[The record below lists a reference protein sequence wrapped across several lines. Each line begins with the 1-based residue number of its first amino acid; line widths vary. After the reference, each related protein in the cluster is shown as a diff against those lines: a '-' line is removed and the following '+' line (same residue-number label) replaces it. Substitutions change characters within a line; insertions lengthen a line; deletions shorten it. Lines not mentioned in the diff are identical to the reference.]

1 MHAALGRSAD
11 VIAPHTAASHV
22 LRCELRR
29 RKVYRVA
36 GGYAVVGWLLIQIAA
51 TIFPA
56 PQLPAW
62 TLRLIV
68 IAILAGFPI
77 ALVVAW
83 AFDVGLHGLKET
95 APAAAAEDCP
105 PALAPKWRNI
115 YLLAA
120 IDVVAAAGA
129 GFFLLPRVPGSK
141 LDKSIAVLPFDNFSE
156 NKENEHFANGIQD
169 DVLTAWRR
177 SAN

>member
-95 APAAAAEDCP
+95 RPG
-105 PALAPKWRNI
+105 R
-115 YLLAA
+115 
-120 IDVVAAAGA
+120 
-129 GFFLLPRVPGSK
+129 PRK
-141 LDKSIAVLPFDNFSE
+141 IAHPLS
-156 NKENEHFANGIQD
+156 
-169 DVLTAWRR
+169 RR
-177 SAN
+177 SGGTFISSRRSTS

>member
-1 MHAALGRSAD
+1 VAADSNRGHDFSRPATAGLD
-11 VIAPHTAASHV
+11 FAPDRHRDS
-22 LRCELRR
+22 R
-29 RKVYRVA
+29 
-36 GGYAVVGWLLIQIAA
+36 
-51 TIFPA
+51 
-56 PQLPAW
+56 
-62 TLRLIV
+62 
-68 IAILAGFPI
+68 GFPI

-156 NKENEHFANGIQD
+156 NKENEHFADGIQD
-169 DVLTAWRR
+169 DVLTSLAKIGELKVISR
-177 SAN
+177 SSVMP